1 MTQGSNPVPPAVP
14 APDLVPAVPTS
25 APAPVQTPV
34 TISPVPANLAS
45 EVVAEKQ
52 QLHLTGAEAV
62 AALDELK
69 ARVTSE
75 RDLEL
80 TLSWRLQRKGTQ
92 L

>member
-1 MTQGSNPVPPAVP
+1 MTVP
-14 APDLVPAVPTS
+14 
-25 APAPVQTPV
+25 APAPV
-34 TISPVPANLAS
+34 TIPPVPANLAP

-52 QLHLTGAEAV
+52 QLNLTAAEAV
-62 AALDELK
+62 AALEELK

>member
-1 MTQGSNPVPPAVP
+1 MTIPA
-14 APDLVPAVPTS
+14 
-25 APAPVQTPV
+25 
-34 TISPVPANLAS
+34 VPANLAP

-52 QLHLTGAEAV
+52 QLHLSGAEAV

-69 ARVTSE
+69 ARVISE

-92 L
+92 Q